1 VELAMRYAHPSLE
14 EALGRLAQ
22 RGVEELTVLPL
33 YPLNAASSTSSS
45 LARVYELVGRK
56 WEVLPLTVLR
66 PFFDDAGFL
75 NAFAEVVRQT
85 LAAGVPDFVLF
96 SFHGLPERH
105 IKKSDPSG
113 GHCLSSHSCCDALTR
128 VNRNCYRAQ
137 AHFVARA
144 LAERLGL
151 AADCYGVSFQSR
163 LGRTPWI
170 KPFTDEVLPQ
180 LVRQGRRRVVVVC
193 PSFVADCLETVEEI
207 GIRGRQ
213 AFLDAGGE
221 ALLLA
226 PSLNAHPLWV
236 ETVVQWVR
244 GSAAGGGRE
253 GL

>member
-1 VELAMRYAHPSLE
+1 MRYAHPSLE
-14 EALGRLAQ
+14 EALDRLAQ

-45 LARVYELVGRK
+45 FARVYELVGKK

-66 PFFDDAGFL
+66 PFFDDAAFL
-75 NAFAEVVRQT
+75 NAFAEVARST
-85 LAAGVPDFVLF
+85 LATGASDFVLF

-113 GHCLSSHSCCDALTR
+113 GHCLSSSSCCEAFTG

-144 LAERLGL
+144 LAQRLGL
-151 AADCYGVSFQSR
+151 PPGAYGVSFQSR

-170 KPFTDEVLPQ
+170 RPFTDEVLPQ
-180 LVRQGRRRVVVVC
+180 LARRGHRRVAVVC

-213 AFLDAGGE
+213 MFLDAGGE
-221 ALLLA
+221 ALLLV

-236 ETVVQWVR
+236 DAVVRWVR
-244 GSAAGGGRE
+244 GSN
-253 GL
+253 